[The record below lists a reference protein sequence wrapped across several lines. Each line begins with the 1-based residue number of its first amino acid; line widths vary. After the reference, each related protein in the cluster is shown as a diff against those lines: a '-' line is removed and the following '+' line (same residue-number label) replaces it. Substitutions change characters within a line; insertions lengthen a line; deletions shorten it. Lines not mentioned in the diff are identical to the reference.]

1 MKMEKQKENIMD
13 GGNVGGKKPYEKNY
27 QSKIV
32 LLFIRFCLCDIIND
46 QGLDV
51 NLSHVGCVC

>member
-1 MKMEKQKENIMD
+1 MKMGKQKKNYRWRECR
-13 GGNVGGKKPYEKNY
+13 GEKPYEKNY

-51 NLSHVGCVC
+51 NLSYVACVC